1 LGSDEKFFQR
11 ENPPVGSEGWREV
24 PNIGAIEA
32 LESYS
37 AEHPESIQELQNWYW
52 KKFETL
58 YKAFI
63 KRKAVEDASKVR
75 NAMIAGLW
83 GNSNFDDDK
92 NTRQKALTDIEES
105 FQRAVNYIYNETTE
119 DDEHKEMMKDPF
131 FAAINNSDEVTTEA
145 PIS

>member
-1 LGSDEKFFQR
+1 M
-11 ENPPVGSEGWREV
+11 
-24 PNIGAIEA
+24 
-32 LESYS
+32 
-37 AEHPESIQELQNWYW
+37 
-52 KKFETL
+52 
-58 YKAFI
+58 
-63 KRKAVEDASKVR
+63 EDASKVR